1 MGRLGAVLGLS
12 WVALGG
18 FWGCPGGSWGRLGRS
33 WEGPG
38 ALGGTGA
45 VELPP
50 SLLRAQKKS
59 LGPSRGRLGRS
70 WGRLGA
76 NLGRLGPCWARLG
89 ASWASLGPSWGRL
102 GAPWG
107 GARGLLERGWSA
119 IRANPSVYTKTY
131 KNLRKIND
139 FGGPGRVLGGSRGGL
154 GASWG
159 RLGGL
164 LGSLGRVLGRLGS
177 VLGPLEG
184 VLGRLGASWRGPE
197 ADFVTPTALF
207 EGLRP
212 ETLYFTRVWEG
223 PRGKVHPRM
232 TQKVGL

>member
-1 MGRLGAVLGLS
+1 MGLGRLGAVPEHLGNP
-12 WVALGG
+12 
-18 FWGCPGGSWGRLGRS
+18 WGVPGSFLDRLG
-33 WEGPG
+33 
-38 ALGGTGA
+38 
-45 VELPP
+45 VV
-50 SLLRAQKKS
+50 
-59 LGPSRGRLGRS
+59 
-70 WGRLGA
+70 
-76 NLGRLGPCWARLG
+76 LG
-89 ASWASLGPSWGRL
+89 ASWAVSGSSWAVLGPSWGQLGPSWAVLGASWGVLGESWAVLGQL

-131 KNLRKIND
+131 KNLRTIND

-197 ADFVTPTALF
+197 ADFVTPTTLF
-207 EGLRP
+207 EGPRP
-212 ETLYFTRVWEG
+212 ETLHFTKVLGEG
-223 PRGKVHPRM
+223 GVMMGMFRGPAAVFGRRGEDYRRGEELM
-232 TQKVGL
+232 ATG